1 MDSTVALLRLLDFQT
16 FSSVWYWLAVM
27 VTWAVASNWLLGV
40 PFDMLY
46 RARKLGETELV
57 DLEALVDI
65 NVRRIV
71 EMNAVLGVLISGA
84 VAFSLSLL
92 GLLSVF
98 YGVELAQGLLA
109 LAAPLTVIM
118 GLNMRLAHSLHGAPL
133 RGRPLVQRLFRVR
146 LWTQIVGMFALFLTS
161 MFGMYSVISSQHF
174 L

>member
-1 MDSTVALLRLLDFQT
+1 
-16 FSSVWYWLAVM
+16 M

-46 RARKLGETELV
+46 RARKLGETELG

-65 NVRRIV
+65 NVRRMV
-71 EMNAVLGVLISGA
+71 EMNTVLGVAITGI
-84 VAFSLSLL
+84 VAFSLSMLV
-92 GLLSVF
+92 LLSLF
-98 YGVELAQGLLA
+98 YGIELAQGLLA
-109 LAAPLTVIM
+109 LGAPLTVIM
-118 GLNMRLAHSLHGAPL
+118 ALNMRLAHSLHAAPL

-146 LWTQIVGMFALFLTS
+146 LWTQVVGMVALFFTS